1 KVTGNSLELPFGAY
15 VVATPE
21 ALRTKSVVPGDYEA
35 TATFELTYR

>member
-1 KVTGNSLELPFGAY
+1 
-15 VVATPE
+15 PE

>member
-1 KVTGNSLELPFGAY
+1 
-15 VVATPE
+15 TPE